1 MVNIFCQAEQTL
13 YHSNATGIRNR
24 KNMLVSGTIRLKKKK
39 KTEQRK
45 SLLVVTQLVKEFYL
59 LDCCGLLRYDLK
71 CTLTRKTTR
80 QTTMCISLIICL
92 VYIRVLGLEGHLD
105 NCELRFLK

>member
-1 MVNIFCQAEQTL
+1 MPQESEFEKMCQYEVRF
-13 YHSNATGIRNR
+13 GKKIR
-24 KNMLVSGTIRLKKKK
+24 K

-45 SLLVVTQLVKEFYL
+45 SSLVVTQLVKEFYL

-80 QTTMCISLIICL
+80 QTTVCISLKICL
-92 VYIRVLGLEGHLD
+92 VYIRVLESEVHLD